1 MLNPFFL
8 QGSKSEQNLMQDL
21 INESIRMYGV
31 DVHYMPRKYLGE
43 NTIIKEN
50 IVSSFEDALPI
61 EAYVASYEGWEGQEV
76 ELSKFGIQAK
86 DEIVLVISQERY
98 ETYIDPLIRSKSN
111 TKLTSRPKEGDL
123 IYFPLGDVL
132 FEIKNVKRDKPW
144 YQLQKNYVYELRCEL
159 FRYEDE
165 IIDTGIDQID
175 DELVDLGYIAT
186 FSLVGVG
193 TSATAIAGPV
203 QINSGLRSIS
213 MLSVG
218 YAYTGVPSV
227 IISPPQVSGG
237 TTARAVAITST
248 NNFDGKYYI
257 DRVLIEDPGSG
268 YSSAPQI
275 LFFGGDDSMTKV
287 AIATCTIAE
296 GTVGVITITSGG
308 SEYVGAPTVTFSGP
322 TGVGT
327 TATGVA
333 VLNDGVV
340 TSIILTDAG
349 SGYTT
354 IPTLTITTP
363 ESFGIS
369 TDGTYNLND
378 VVTGSISGAT
388 ARVRSWNN
396 PTLTLKVSNIT
407 GKFAVGEKIVGIG
420 STYLTLGSLN
430 DYIDTTD
437 QYNENQEIEFAAD
450 DILDFTERNPFGGV

>member
-98 ETYIDPLIRSKSN
+98 ETYISPLIVDGSN
-111 TKLTSRPKEGDL
+111 FKLTSRPKEGDL

-165 IIDTGIDQID
+165 IIDTSISEID
-175 DELVDLGYIAT
+175 DELVDLGYIST
-186 FSLVGVG
+186 FSLIGTG
-193 TSATAIAGPV
+193 TSAAAITGPV
-203 QINSGLRSIS
+203 QINSGLKSIS

-227 IISPPQVSGG
+227 IISPPQINGG
-237 TTARAVAITST
+237 RTARAVAITST
-248 NNFDGKYYI
+248 NSFDGKYYV

-268 YSSAPQI
+268 YTSAPQI
-275 LFFGGDDSMTKV
+275 LFFGGDDSLTKV
-287 AIATCTIAE
+287 AIATCTIGE
-296 GTVGVITITSGG
+296 GTVGVITLTSGG
-308 SEYVGAPTVTFSGP
+308 SGYVNPPTITFSSPIGL
-322 TGVGT
+322 GT
-327 TATGVA
+327 TAIGES
-333 VLNDGVV
+333 VLDDG
-340 TSIILTDAG
+340 SIISIRLTDSG

-354 IPTLTITTP
+354 IPTITIAVP
-363 ESFGIS
+363 ESYGIT
-369 TDGTYNLND
+369 TDGTYSLND
-378 VVTGSISGAT
+378 IVTGSISGAT
-388 ARVRSWNN
+388 ARVKSWDN
-396 PTLTLKVSNIT
+396 PTSTLKVSNIT
-407 GKFAVGEKIVGIG
+407 GKFTIGEQIVGVG
-420 STYLTLGSLN
+420 STHLILSSFD

-437 QYNENQEIEFAAD
+437 TYNENKEIEIESD
-450 DILDFTERNPFGGV
+450 NILDFSERNPFGGV